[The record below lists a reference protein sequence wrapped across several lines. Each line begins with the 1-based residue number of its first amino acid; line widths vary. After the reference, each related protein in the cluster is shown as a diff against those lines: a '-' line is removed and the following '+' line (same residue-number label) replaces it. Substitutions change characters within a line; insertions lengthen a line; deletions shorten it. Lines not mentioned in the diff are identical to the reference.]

1 MKRRAFLKFASGLGL
16 SSVLPMTLVR
26 PAFGATPTRFL
37 ITVSASGGW
46 DPTSLIDP
54 KGNALRSD
62 GLGPVNN
69 YSTSQIKTIG
79 NLRYAAYPDGV
90 TPPEVSS
97 AGHLD
102 TFFAKHYQRLRII
115 NGIDTQTNG
124 HESGQR
130 FVWSGRLETG
140 YPSVAALAA
149 APFAEQPMAFISNG
163 GYDYTASLV
172 APVRTAAATTFSAL
186 AHPNSQFPNVPSLI
200 GSAYFSAPTY
210 AAVQLARQQRLS
222 SLRLTETLPKR
233 AQQLAQLETVRNSSV
248 SLDNLL
254 EYLPTTMSDGLKGQ
268 AEVAIA
274 AFASGL
280 AVSATLNLGG
290 FDTHANHDADQSDAL
305 TNLLEGVDHLWEQI
319 EQRGLQNQ
327 VTILIGSDFGRTP
340 FYNSA
345 VGKDHWNIT
354 SVMAMGAGITGNTL
368 IGETDANFEA
378 LKLDPSTLQAH
389 SAGLTVTPKHL
400 HRALRDFIG
409 VPSELDAQFPLPV
422 ESLALFA

>member
-1 MKRRAFLKFASGLGL
+1 MQRRHFLQALGSL
-16 SSVLPMTLVR
+16 GTAALLPMTLVR
-26 PAFGATPTRFL
+26 PAYGATPTRFL

-62 GLGPVNN
+62 GLGPINN
-69 YSTSQIKTIG
+69 YSATQIKTIG
-79 NLRYAAYPDGV
+79 NLRYAAYPDGI
-90 TPPEVSS
+90 TPPDVSS

-102 TFFAKHYQRLRII
+102 TFFAKHYTRLRVI

-130 FVWSGRLETG
+130 FVWSGKLETG

-149 APFAEQPMAFISNG
+149 APYAEYPMAFISNG

-172 APVRTAAATTFSAL
+172 APVRTASASTFSAL
-186 AHPNSQFPNVPSLI
+186 AYPNSQFPTVPTLI
-200 GSAYFSAPTY
+200 SSGFHSAPTY
-210 AAVQLARQQRLS
+210 AAVELAREQRLS
-222 SLRLTETLPKR
+222 RLRAQETLPSR
-233 AQQLAQLETVRNSSV
+233 VQQLSQLEKVRSGDV
-248 SLDNLL
+248 SLDRLL
-254 EYLPTTMSDGLKGQ
+254 AELPATVSAGVKGQ

-280 AVSATLNLGG
+280 AVSATLNVGG
-290 FDTHANHDADQSDAL
+290 FDTHANHDEDQVEAL
-305 TNLLEGVDHLWEQI
+305 TNLLEGVDHLWAQI
-319 EQRGLQNQ
+319 VARGMQDK

-340 FYNSA
+340 FYNAA

-368 IGETDANFEA
+368 IGETDARFEA
-378 LKLDPSTLQAH
+378 LKINPATLQVH
-389 SAGLTVTPKHL
+389 SSGITLTPKHL
-400 HRALRDFIG
+400 HRSLRDFLG
-409 VPSELDAQFPLPV
+409 VPKTLDQQFPLAV
-422 ESLALFA
+422 EAMPLLG